1 MRLRRCIT
9 LLLLTM
15 VAVAVAVAAA
25 AASAGASPTGRFAST
40 PALAAGTPA
49 LAGGTPAL
57 AAGTPALAGGTPIRA
72 AGTPIRA
79 QLETPPA
86 RLLVYA
92 QEWSLLPS
100 RSRLKPGRVI
110 VQLWNRGQDAHD
122 VRIRRLNR
130 HCVMVGS
137 TQRVPVTQS
146 GQIRQASWH
155 LSKGTYEL
163 YCSMPGH
170 MKLGMHARLTVG

>member
-1 MRLRRCIT
+1 M
-9 LLLLTM
+9 
-15 VAVAVAVAAA
+15 AAAAAA
-25 AASAGASPTGRFAST
+25 AASATANPVG
-40 PALAAGTPA
+40 L
-49 LAGGTPAL
+49 L
-57 AAGTPALAGGTPIRA
+57 

-92 QEWSLLPS
+92 QEWSLWPS
-100 RSRLKPGRVI
+100 RSTVKPGRVI
-110 VQLWNRGQDAHD
+110 VELWNRGQDAHD

-130 HCVMVGS
+130 HGVMVGS
-137 TQRVPVTQS
+137 TQGIAVTPS
-146 GQIRQASWH
+146 GQIRQATWH

-170 MKLGMHARLTVG
+170 MKLGMQARLTVR